1 MSNWIAGCAAF
12 VSLVALYFSYAQFM
26 LNRRIQR
33 EASQPYVV
41 PDIQPRAGGSGIL
54 VFTLENVGSTVAR
67 KVEINVDP
75 PLQGGERDD
84 WDEKLRVALS
94 RKLSHLPPGRRLE
107 WYFAYGPRFYQITDL
122 PRQYTVKV
130 RATGPSGPVE
140 EMSYLI
146 DLDLMQETAL
156 ERETVISKLGEI
168 AKHLSKRAR

>member
-1 MSNWIAGCAAF
+1 MSNWIAACAAF

-54 VFTLENVGSTVAR
+54 VFTLENVGPTVAR
-67 KVEINVDP
+67 NVKIEVDP
-75 PLQGGERDD
+75 PLQGGQGND
-84 WDEKLRVALS
+84 WDEKLRVALG
-94 RKLSHLPPGRRLE
+94 RELSHLPPGRRLE
-107 WYFAYGPRFYQITDL
+107 WYFTFGPRFYQLSGDL

-140 EMSYLI
+140 EMPYLI

-156 ERETVISKLGEI
+156 ERETVVAKLGEI
-168 AKHLSKRAR
+168 AKQISKRR